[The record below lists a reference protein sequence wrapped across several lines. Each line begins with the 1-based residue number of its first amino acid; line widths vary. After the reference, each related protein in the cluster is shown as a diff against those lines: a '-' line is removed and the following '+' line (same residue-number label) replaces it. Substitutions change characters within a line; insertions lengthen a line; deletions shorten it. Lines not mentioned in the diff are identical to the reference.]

1 MGKSLLSMTRS
12 LNVLGLS
19 TGKKEGFW
27 GALFISSAMREAYFV
42 PLNLAEYACVR
53 GMIMT
58 VTPAGRLAWLL
69 LQ

>member
-19 TGKKEGFW
+19 TGKKEGF
-27 GALFISSAMREAYFV
+27 GGGVYQQRHEGGLLL

-58 VTPAGRLAWLL
+58 VTPAGRLARLL

>member
-19 TGKKEGFW
+19 RGGKGIWGVVYQQCHEG
-27 GALFISSAMREAYFV
+27 GLLL

-58 VTPAGRLAWLL
+58 VTPAGRLAGLL

>member
-19 TGKKEGFW
+19 TGKKEGW
-27 GALFISSAMREAYFV
+27 GGVYQQRHEGGLLL

-58 VTPAGRLAWLL
+58 VTPAGRLARLL

>member
-19 TGKKEGFW
+19 TGKKRGGVWGVVYQQRHEG
-27 GALFISSAMREAYFV
+27 GLLL
-42 PLNLAEYACVR
+42 PLNLVEYACVR

-58 VTPAGRLAWLL
+58 ASQPGD
-69 LQ
+69 

>member
-1 MGKSLLSMTRS
+1 MTRS

-19 TGKKEGFW
+19 RGGKRDLEGVVYQQCHE
-27 GALFISSAMREAYFV
+27 GGLLL

-58 VTPAGRLAWLL
+58 VKPAGEISRAFASVIPAC
-69 LQ
+69 

>member
-19 TGKKEGFW
+19 TGKKGIGGGVVYQQRHEG
-27 GALFISSAMREAYFV
+27 GLLLL
-42 PLNLAEYACVR
+42 LNLAEYARVR

-58 VTPAGRLAWLL
+58 VTPAGRLAGLL

>member
-19 TGKKEGFW
+19 IGKKKRDLGGGVYQQRHEG
-27 GALFISSAMREAYFV
+27 GLLL

-58 VTPAGRLAWLL
+58 VTPAGRLAGLL